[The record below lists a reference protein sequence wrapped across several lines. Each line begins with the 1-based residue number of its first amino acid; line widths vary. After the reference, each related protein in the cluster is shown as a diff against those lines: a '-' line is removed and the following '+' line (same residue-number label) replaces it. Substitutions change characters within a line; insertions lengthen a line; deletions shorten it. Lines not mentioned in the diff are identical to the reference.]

1 MSSYSEYY
9 ETNLYPLQDGVLKCV
24 EESSAGFFLTGGT
37 ALSRVYCNHRYSD
50 DLALFL
56 CSDLLFNEKVDKVLE
71 SLRKGGYSYSNEKN
85 FIRTADFTSIYV
97 QHPGLPEIALK
108 VDFVNDVADIYAICR
123 VYSFCWE
130 ELVEETRQ
138 KEAGFEVPL
147 AVGLKQIV
155 FDLTRG
161 KENTLVGLI

>member
-1 MSSYSEYY
+1 M
-9 ETNLYPLQDGVLKCV
+9 
-24 EESSAGFFLTGGT
+24 F
-37 ALSRVYCNHRYSD
+37 
-50 DLALFL
+50 
-56 CSDLLFNEKVDKVLE
+56 
-71 SLRKGGYSYSNEKN
+71 
-85 FIRTADFTSIYV
+85 
-97 QHPGLPEIALK
+97 
-108 VDFVNDVADIYAICR
+108 FVNDVADIYAICR

-161 KENTLVGLI
+161 KENTLVGVI